1 MGGRRGPFEPGCSA
15 CSLRV
20 RAARQ
25 PAGGR
30 CERDAPRPEEEAMV
44 EFPKQIT
51 LKDGTRVTLK
61 RMTSRD
67 RDALHALFERLP
79 EEDTKFLKDDV
90 RKPEVI
96 DAWCRDI
103 AYARVFPLLAEVDGV
118 VVADATLHRRT
129 HGWLKHVGEIR
140 FIVDPAYRRKGL
152 GAHLIEELI
161 LYAIAEGLEKLVAEV
176 VAEETAAIRAL
187 ERFGFKPVA
196 VLPGLVKD
204 HTGMAR
210 DLHILVL
217 GLGTALL
224 PDWYYF

>member
-1 MGGRRGPFEPGCSA
+1 MA
-15 CSLRV
+15 
-20 RAARQ
+20 
-25 PAGGR
+25 
-30 CERDAPRPEEEAMV
+30 

-51 LKDGTRVTLK
+51 LKDGAKVTLK

-103 AYARVFPLLAEVDGV
+103 SYGRVFPLLAEVDGAL
-118 VVADATLHRRT
+118 VADATLHRRS

-161 LYAIAEGLEKLVAEV
+161 LFAIDEGLEKLVAEV
-176 VAEETAAIRAL
+176 VDEEVAALKTL
-187 ERFGFKPVA
+187 ERFGFKQA
-196 VLPGLVKD
+196 ATLPSLVKD
-204 HTGMAR
+204 QTGTAR
-210 DLHILVL
+210 DLHILIL
-217 GLGTALL
+217 DLATALL
-224 PDWYYF
+224 PDWYYFSLLSKLGLEVEPPPAMVGMDACPTTTAGEEAQPCNRVG